1 MVDYKL
7 SNILLEHDERFF
19 AYTAL
24 YCFSQNAIIED
35 KETHSSLLLSNS
47 TYDFS
52 TYFNSI
58 SNKKWRRYTVVDN
71 IHFHMEV
78 KGKARFIFYSL
89 NTQAVGL
96 GTVELGDVDVD
107 NEDFEVLDYEF
118 PQTDADILAFKI
130 ITLGQTFIR
139 NGYYYSKVEEGKIRD
154 IHLALATTTFKKED
168 YIRKNVAL
176 LKEDIKKCSDPVA
189 DHVSMIVVDNGRTL
203 DPTELEG
210 DGVYVFP
217 NKNVGG
223 SGGFARG
230 MMEAKNLT
238 PENPVTHVL
247 IMDDDI
253 SLSSESIKRTH
264 NLLSLINEEYVE
276 AFISGAMFSLGDQHR
291 QIEDV
296 GFTSLKGRFGPV
308 KTSHVMVD
316 QYSVVDNEKDLP
328 PRENMYA
335 AFWFCCIPMTTVRR
349 EGLPLPLFIRYDDA
363 EYGQRCHP
371 KFITMN
377 GINVWHMDFDD
388 RYNAFYERYCGV
400 RNSLIIQATSGVCKN
415 VDFFSELFK
424 KRFATEIKQ
433 FNYGSCEL
441 MLDAVEDYL
450 KGPEFIE
457 IEQCEKLLKEKSAKC
472 EKLVPLE
479 DLDFKGIEL
488 EQLWSKAKLKS
499 WLGRLHRWTYNGQRF
514 MPDFFVNKK
523 PVAIQFNADK
533 YPAILINNR
542 DTILVVNRLVTQ
554 GAFRKKDKKRFNELM
569 KRFRQVVRAYEANH
583 EEVEA
588 RYAAA
593 SSYLKSDEFW
603 AQYLELDKYQRANA

>member
-7 SNILLEHDERFF
+7 SNIMLEHDERFF
-19 AYTAL
+19 SYSSL
-24 YCFSQNAIIED
+24 YYFSPNSIIKDEATD
-35 KETHSSLLLSNS
+35 SSLLLSNC
-47 TYDFS
+47 TYDFT

-58 SNKKWRRYTVVDN
+58 SNKKWRTYTVVDN
-71 IHFHMEV
+71 VHFHIEV
-78 KGKARFIFYSL
+78 KGKARFIFLSVSV
-89 NTQAVGL
+89 QPIGL
-96 GTVELGDVDVD
+96 GTVELCEIDVD
-107 NEDFEVLDYEF
+107 NEDFEVLDYEY
-118 PQTDADILAFKI
+118 PETDADVLGFRV
-130 ITLGQTFIR
+130 ITFGQTCVR
-139 NGYYYSKVEEGKIRD
+139 DGYYYAKVDEKDIRD

-176 LKEDIKKCSDPVA
+176 LKEDIKKCNDPVA
-189 DHVSMIVVDNGRTL
+189 DHVSMIIVDNGRTL
-203 DPTELEG
+203 DPKELEG

-230 MMEAKNLT
+230 MMEAKSLT
-238 PENPVTHVL
+238 PDNPVTHVL

-264 NLLSLINEEYVE
+264 NLLSLINDEYKE

-291 QIEDV
+291 QIEDL

-308 KTSHVMVD
+308 KETHVMVD
-316 QYSVVDNEKDLP
+316 LYQVVDNERALP

-335 AFWFCCIPMTTVRR
+335 AFWFCCIPMTTIKR

-400 RNSLIIQATSGVCKN
+400 RNSLIIQATSGVCSN
-415 VDFFSELFK
+415 VDFFDTLFK
-424 KRFATEIKQ
+424 KRFVTEIKM

-441 MLDAVEDYL
+441 MLDAIADYL

-457 IEQCEKLLKEKSAKC
+457 IEQCEKLLKEKSAKY

-479 DLDFKGIEL
+479 ELDIKGIEL
-488 EQLWSKAKLKS
+488 EQLWTTEKPKS
-499 WLGRLHRWTYNGQRF
+499 WIGRLHRWTYNGQLAMPERF
-514 MPDFFVNKK
+514 INKK
-523 PVAIQFNADK
+523 PVAMRFNADR
-533 YPAILINNR
+533 YPSVLINNR
-542 DTILVVNRLVTQ
+542 DTILVVNRLVTE
-554 GAFRKKDKKRFNELM
+554 GAFRKRDKKRFRDLM
-569 KRFRQVVRAYEANH
+569 KRFRAMVREYEKTH

-593 SSYLKSDEFW
+593 SAYLKSDEFW
-603 AQYLELDKYQRANA
+603 AKYLELDKYQ